1 MRTRISLAALVGCLA
16 LAAVPGSALAS
27 KITPEGPFT
36 AVAGKTTF
44 SIPGAHYP
52 GSATKGIYISCTSSA
67 LHGTVK
73 NVSTPNANPI
83 TPGTPTYSGCTS
95 TSPFNTASVVANP
108 LSNMVITEKATILYG
123 VALKVAVGGCNMEF
137 RGSESAYYPSHTGAV
152 TSIPFENAYNS
163 SVLKM
168 TKVPVGLACE
178 LTFGSEQTMTSTAIY
193 TLNPGLTVTI
203 G

>member
-1 MRTRISLAALVGCLA
+1 LRTRILFAGLLGCLA
-16 LAAVPGSALAS
+16 LAVVPGAAMAS

-44 SIPGAHYP
+44 SIPGAQYP
-52 GSATKGIYISCTSSA
+52 GSATKGISITCTSSA

-83 TPGTPTYSGCTS
+83 TPGAPTYSGCTS
-95 TSPFNTASVVANP
+95 TSPFNAASVTAP
-108 LSNMVITEKATILYG
+108 APRNMVIAEKATLITELK
-123 VALKVAVGGCNMEF
+123 LKVTVGGCVMEF
-137 RGSESAYYPSHTGAV
+137 VGSEDAYYSTNSGPV
-152 TSIPFENAYNS
+152 TTIPFENAHNNS
-163 SVLKM
+163 VFKM

-178 LTFGSEQTMTSTAIY
+178 LTFGSSQTMTSTATY
-193 TLNPGLTVTI
+193 SLNPGLTVTI